1 MCLAIVSDRIGRRAE
16 EHATYPARGA
26 LGQRGLA
33 RQGGRRGCRLRM
45 SSRLIS
51 RSERG
56 SPWKRSF
63 LPSLPPLPGPS
74 GTLPAHQS
82 RQAISLDPSSSFS
95 DAAAISLQSWRHSQC
110 HRPPAVRISSIFDNQ
125 TYSHSFISLGALLL
139 ELLHTIYL
147 HKPSRSG
154 TSARRR
160 QRKPLQAAIT
170 VALR

>member
-1 MCLAIVSDRIGRRAE
+1 MCLAIVSDRIGQRAE

-33 RQGGRRGCRLRM
+33 RQGGRRGWRLRM

-56 SPWKRSF
+56 SSWKRSF
-63 LPSLPPLPGPS
+63 LPSLPPLRGPS

-125 TYSHSFISLGALLL
+125 TYSHSFISLGAILL
-139 ELLHTIYL
+139 ELYTIYL
-147 HKPSRSG
+147 HKPFRRG
-154 TSARRR
+154 TSAGRR